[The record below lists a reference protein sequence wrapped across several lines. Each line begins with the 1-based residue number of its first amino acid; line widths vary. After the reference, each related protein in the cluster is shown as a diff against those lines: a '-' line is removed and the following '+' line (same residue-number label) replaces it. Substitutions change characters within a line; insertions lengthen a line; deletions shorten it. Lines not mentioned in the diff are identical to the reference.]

1 MIMDF
6 RQGMGTAVITG
17 ASSGIGAIY
26 ADRMAARGYD
36 VVLVARNERRLGEV
50 ANRVGMAHG
59 RSVTAV
65 IADLNNQA
73 DLHLLEARIR
83 TEKSITMLVNC
94 AGFGAV
100 SSLVDSDVDHM
111 EDMILLNI
119 RALTRLTHA
128 VAPAFVARGTGTIIN
143 IASILA
149 IQPAILNSVYG
160 ATKAYVLAFT
170 QALHH
175 ELSAR
180 GVRIH
185 IVLPGPTVTD
195 FWRVAGMAHT
205 SLPDDWMMTAEDVVD
220 ASLDGLDRGEIV
232 TLPSLQDPADWCSF
246 DADRHIFFQKLLHS
260 TPAPRYRSSRS
271 STGAA
276 RAITDA

>member
-1 MIMDF
+1 MSYC
-6 RQGMGTAVITG
+6 QGMGTAVITG

-26 ADRMAARGYD
+26 ADRMAGRGYD
-36 VVLVARNERRLGEV
+36 VVLVARNERRLGDV
-50 ANRVGMAHG
+50 ADRVGDAHG
-59 RSVTAV
+59 RSVKVV
-65 IADLNNQA
+65 IADLNNPVA
-73 DLHLLEARIR
+73 LHHLETTIR
-83 TEKSITMLVNC
+83 TDKSVTMLVNC
-94 AGFGAV
+94 AGFGAA
-100 SSLVDSDVDHM
+100 SSLVDSDVDQM
-111 EDMILLNI
+111 EEMILLNI

-175 ELSAR
+175 ELSAK

-195 FWRVAGMAHT
+195 FWRVAGIAHT
-205 SLPDDWMMTAEDVVD
+205 SLPEDWMMTPEDVVD

-232 TLPSLQDPADWCSF
+232 TIPSLQDPADWCSF
-246 DADRHIFFQKLLHS
+246 DAERHIFFQKLLHS
-260 TPAPRYRSSRS
+260 TPAPRYRSSCLSKQELR
-271 STGAA
+271 TP
-276 RAITDA
+276 